1 MSDELLRFFP
11 SLSCFPVKARRVPYS
26 EGVKAGGRNRV
37 SDSLTCPCSSYPKM
51 SYNSSF
57 ISARP
62 EEDPKGGSFL
72 EESSGE
78 GDDSSVLGGDSSITG
93 PLGAVLLVMCL
104 TGMVG
109 NIYTVAVAF
118 GRVAGHSVGSLGV
131 YVINLALADL
141 LYLSTIP
148 FVVCTYFAHDWFFG
162 DVGCRLLLSL
172 DLLTMHASIFLLTAM
187 SLERYWAVARPL
199 QARQASNAY
208 RKLVST
214 VLWLLSLLL
223 TSPMMVMTQLREGDG
238 PHKRICIPTWT
249 PAAFR
254 LYLTVLFTTSILA
267 PGMVLGIVYTRLAW
281 AYWSSAWGPG
291 LPLAGR
297 ASARQ
302 LFSRISAIVVAY
314 WACFL
319 PFWAWQLTRLY
330 RGERLGIGPTTQA
343 YLNFSVTC
351 LAYGNSCINPFLYT
365 LLASSYRR
373 SPGRSGMGTARPPV
387 PSWKAAG
394 GPVGRHSIPPA
405 FGELLGSVGESKG

>member
-1 MSDELLRFFP
+1 
-11 SLSCFPVKARRVPYS
+11 
-26 EGVKAGGRNRV
+26 
-37 SDSLTCPCSSYPKM
+37 M
-51 SYNSSF
+51 SYDPSF
-57 ISARP
+57 ISTRP
-62 EEDPKGGSFL
+62 GEDPEGGIFL
-72 EESSGE
+72 EESSGG
-78 GDDSSVLGGDSSITG
+78 GDDSSVLGGDSPVTG

-109 NIYTVAVAF
+109 NIYTVVVAS
-118 GRVAGHSVGSLGV
+118 GRVAGHSAGSLGI

-199 QARQASNAY
+199 QAAGPRASNAY
-208 RKLVST
+208 RKLASA

-223 TSPMMVMTQLREGDG
+223 TAPMMVMTQLREGDS

-254 LYLTVLFTTSILA
+254 LYLTVLFATSILA
-267 PGMVLGIVYTRLAW
+267 PGVVLGVVYTRLAQV
-281 AYWSSAWGPG
+281 YRSSTWGPG
-291 LPLAGR
+291 L
-297 ASARQ
+297 
-302 LFSRISAIVVAY
+302 ISAIVVAY

-319 PFWAWQLTRLY
+319 PFWAWQLAGLY
-330 RGERLGIGPTTQA
+330 WSKGLGISPATQA
-343 YLNFSVTC
+343 YLNFGITC

-365 LLASSYRR
+365 LLAGSYRR
-373 SPGRSGMGTARPPV
+373 RPGCSGMGTARPPV
-387 PSWKAAG
+387 PSQEAAKGLVG
-394 GPVGRHSIPPA
+394 GHSTPLA
-405 FGELLGSVGESKG
+405 FRMLSGSVG

>member
-1 MSDELLRFFP
+1 MNSRHS
-11 SLSCFPVKARRVPYS
+11 SLDCFAVKARRVPYS
-26 EGVKAGGRNRV
+26 EWRRNR
-37 SDSLTCPCSSYPKM
+37 SESLICSCSPYSKM
-51 SYNSSF
+51 SYNPSF

-62 EEDPKGGSFL
+62 GEDPKGGSFL
-72 EESSGE
+72 EESSGG
-78 GDDSSVLGGDSSITG
+78 GDDSSVLGGDSLVTG

-109 NIYTVAVAF
+109 NIYTVAVAS
-118 GRVAGHSVGSLGV
+118 GRVVGYSAGSLGV

-199 QARQASNAY
+199 QARRVSNAY
-208 RKLVST
+208 RKLASA

-223 TSPMMVMTQLREGDG
+223 TAPMMVMTQLQEGDR
-238 PHKRICIPTWT
+238 PHKRICSPTWT

-267 PGMVLGIVYTRLAW
+267 PGVVLGIVYTRLGW
-281 AYWSSAWGPG
+281 AYQASAWGLG
-291 LPLAGR
+291 LPVAGR
-297 ASARQ
+297 APSRR

-319 PFWAWQLTRLY
+319 PFWAWQLAGLY
-330 RGERLGIGPTTQA
+330 QKDGLGIGPTAQA
-343 YLNFSVTC
+343 YLNFGVTC
-351 LAYGNSCINPFLYT
+351 LAYGNSCVNPFLYT
-365 LLASSYRR
+365 LLASSYHRR
-373 SPGRSGMGTARPPV
+373 PGHSGMGMAQPAA
-387 PSWKAAG
+387 PSRQAAG
-394 GPVGRHSIPPA
+394 SHSLPLT
-405 FGELLGSVGESKG
+405 FKELSGSLRESEG

>member
-1 MSDELLRFFP
+1 MSCDP
-11 SLSCFPVKARRVPYS
+11 SP
-26 EGVKAGGRNRV
+26 
-37 SDSLTCPCSSYPKM
+37 
-51 SYNSSF
+51 

-62 EEDPKGGSFL
+62 GEDPEGGSFS
-72 EESSGE
+72 EESSGG
-78 GDDSSVLGGDSSITG
+78 GDGGSVLGGDSPVTG

-109 NIYTVAVAF
+109 NIYTVVVAS
-118 GRVAGHSVGSLGV
+118 GRVAGRSAGSLGV

-172 DLLTMHASIFLLTAM
+172 DLLTMHASIFFLTAM

-199 QARQASNAY
+199 RARQAGNAY
-208 RKLVST
+208 HKLASA

-223 TSPMMVMTQLREGDG
+223 TSPMMVMTQLREGGG

-254 LYLTVLFTTSILA
+254 LYLTVLFATSILA
-267 PGMVLGIVYTRLAW
+267 PGMVLGVVYARLAQ
-281 AYWSSAWGPG
+281 AYRSSAWGPG
-291 LPLAGR
+291 LPVAGR
-297 ASARQ
+297 APSRQ

-319 PFWAWQLTRLY
+319 PFWAWQLAGLY
-330 RGERLGIGPTTQA
+330 WGEVLGISPTAQA
-343 YLNFSVTC
+343 YLNFGITC

-365 LLASSYRR
+365 LLARSYRR
-373 SPGRSGMGTARPPV
+373 RPTCSGTGTPRPSAPFR
-387 PSWKAAG
+387 KAMRGPAG
-394 GPVGRHSIPPA
+394 GCAIRPA
-405 FGELLGSVGESKG
+405 FGELLVSVRESSG